1 MTRVAALEY
10 RGDPRLIG
18 NALRSFIAWR
28 KANRLPPTT
37 SATFNIVHHHPAEFD
52 GHCHYDLCAQT
63 DREIP
68 DNPLGVVAKIIPA
81 GRCAVLRHVGRDE
94 RLDDAVCFL
103 YTDWLANSGEE
114 LRDFPL
120 FLQRI
125 RFFPAVPEHE
135 AVTDVFLPLA
145 GA

>member
-1 MTRVAALEY
+1 M
-10 RGDPRLIG
+10 
-18 NALRSFIAWR
+18 
-28 KANRLPPTT
+28 
-37 SATFNIVHHHPAEFD
+37 HHHPAEFD

-94 RLDDAVCFL
+94 RLEDAVRFL
-103 YTDWLANSGEE
+103 YTDGLANSGEE

-125 RFFPAVPEHE
+125 RFFPEVPEHE